1 MASDDD
7 RFDWGFLSDMRASIR
22 QSQTGALPG
31 AALVALQQAKSKA
44 IARLVVA
51 FEALTEKRRDV
62 WGERALLQL
71 ERLWAEAKV
80 SERDRQVFRSA
91 HCEPPM
97 TASKAVAV
105 AQHLSLL
112 SQHCASLESVKAA
125 ARARE
130 RGVAML
136 RKVLTDALDGWPSR
150 ATGPAAQASRVDEW
164 ALAGSQGSIP
174 GSEAGKFERSSSG
187 GSEQDEDSQGL
198 LQEAPRASRAA
209 EAVAARS
216 ELAGGKW
223 RARGVEHSS
232 LAALK
237 AGSEAAAA
245 PTFAAAGELSV
256 EERRF
261 AIKHRVRVR
270 ALMLHTLRHTLAACE
285 GIVRWRSTMWRPHA
299 FLWRGKN
306 LLRTVRKDLEFLARD
321 PAASVL
327 ARLHVPQDELDVLLA
342 FWRPPSLRPEGAA
355 PSASAPAGTD
365 FGSVLG
371 LCNRGLLPPD
381 LRLVARVDRALAVV
395 HSEQGLQKRLAR
407 ETELL
412 ESKGLF
418 VPVLRW
424 RLAEPH
430 TEPSDADAVQAA
442 LRDTLCGKGAS
453 ADCQVVLTCD
463 FGLSSGAVLGI
474 VVGVVVAF
482 CLIVGAGVWCA
493 RCEAED
499 DDFTDADSMFRGGR
513 RDSDESHGA
522 RGFRFPS
529 FAIMAAKQGSDED
542 CIEGMAGRVG
552 AKGFATATTARR
564 GSDGTE
570 SWIACSDHSLTTC
583 SRDAASA
590 RDNFLLTAEGRGL
603 RAHGDDG
610 L

>member
-31 AALVALQQAKSKA
+31 AALVALQQAKSKGAADAEASDSGSCTSGGDSAGDSAEDGGTAPLPRRRRAPGDGPHSRLGPRQQDASLSHPASEGQTRQPAESAPPVGPGLPAASSREDAA

-187 GSEQDEDSQGL
+187 GSEQDEVSTGL

-270 ALMLHTLRHTLAACE
+270 ALMLHTLRHILAACE

-430 TEPSDADAVQAA
+430 TE
-442 LRDTLCGKGAS
+442 
-453 ADCQVVLTCD
+453 
-463 FGLSSGAVLGI
+463 
-474 VVGVVVAF
+474 
-482 CLIVGAGVWCA
+482 
-493 RCEAED
+493 
-499 DDFTDADSMFRGGR
+499 
-513 RDSDESHGA
+513 
-522 RGFRFPS
+522 
-529 FAIMAAKQGSDED
+529 
-542 CIEGMAGRVG
+542 
-552 AKGFATATTARR
+552 
-564 GSDGTE
+564 
-570 SWIACSDHSLTTC
+570 
-583 SRDAASA
+583 
-590 RDNFLLTAEGRGL
+590 
-603 RAHGDDG
+603 
-610 L
+610 